1 MVAKK
6 TRIGLLLASIDTG
19 SGINMWKP
27 LVREASHSN
36 AAFYIFPGGRL
47 NGPHNSEY
55 LRNSIYSL
63 ANKQTLDG
71 LISWGS
77 TIGGF
82 VSVQELNSFHNKYA
96 SIPYVTIAHKM
107 PGHSCVKFDAYNG
120 MAALIRHFLNVHGAS
135 KIAFLRGPEAHS
147 SSMERYRAFCDVMAS
162 AGHDM
167 RKSPL
172 VSSPFPWSEGEKAV
186 SQLFNERGLRPGR
199 DFEVLIGASDM
210 MAFSAVRYL
219 QKAGYNVPSDYK
231 CAGFNDSVESR
242 ISGSAFSTVRMPY
255 SELALTAFDM
265 IKKELVSKKHS
276 ADDIVLPSDIV
287 LRESCGCSSCA
298 IPISPVSCGSRE
310 ELLAELTKL
319 FRLDET
325 SSNAVIEPLVNVLL
339 ENKEE
344 LLFSLLAKALERF
357 FFQDMDIRLLFKAF
371 SLLKSASFLPAG
383 LVPSYENRYL
393 LTITQ
398 VQSRVMQEVSFRELG
413 IQREL
418 NSLKC
423 ELLEAR
429 SRRHLIE
436 ILAKHLPKLEIHSAA
451 LVFTENDSLS
461 YFAGGFADGSLIE
474 GGFMFPSGLILPE
487 NVSGF
492 DSGVFLVQPLFL
504 EKQFIG
510 HIICSVPSDSYKGS
524 FFEDLR
530 SAISSS
536 LSGVFLF
543 EETSLAKQKAEKAEQ
558 AKTEFFSNVGA
569 DLCEPLIEINRKI
582 GQIQD
587 LLSEDCLDSDI
598 LQAQMVFLKNRIDEQ
613 LEKTNLI
620 LELTLSQTD
629 ELPLD
634 RQIFHPES
642 VLADKVKDF
651 SLPLLYGDPVR
662 LKEVLSIIT
671 SEWNISQERV
681 SLEEREEG
689 LSLLIEGEKKVSVS
703 SWSKNAMV
711 LAERICGLFGASI
724 EKLKKGCR
732 ILYPWPTFSCHPAEP
747 ASDRVLWNADKEEPE
762 SWAELFAQ
770 RNDPE
775 FSKKAFICKVSL
787 SEKDLYAIKTFNAL
801 FESHII
807 SGVKKPVL
815 FVGTEFVR
823 FSSWVSADQSVL
835 VSDIASFEDT
845 VARLSPSLVVL
856 DTLDVDG
863 VEKIR
868 HNPVTELCPVFVLP
882 EHILKEEDVSS
893 LMRIPRVILANR
905 CIAQSEEFAVRARAV
920 IAGDEILPP
929 DTGAL
934 VKKAVCYLNVNA
946 GSQIS
951 RWKLADS
958 VHVSEDYLTRIFHKE
973 TGLSP
978 WEYLNR
984 YRIFLASQMLLHT
997 NSTVYDVAEKCGFQD
1012 QAYFC
1017 RVFKKIH
1024 GLPPGKFRS
1033 NPDKSEK

>member
-1 MVAKK
+1 MAAKK

-27 LVREASHSN
+27 LVKEASHSN

-47 NGPHNSEY
+47 NGPHDSEY

-82 VSVQELNSFHNKYA
+82 VSVQELNSFHNKYS

-120 MAALIRHFLNVHGAS
+120 MSELVRHFLTVHGAS

-172 VSSPFPWSEGEKAV
+172 VSSPFQWSEGEKAV
-186 SQLFNERGLRPGR
+186 MQLFNERGLRPGR

-210 MAFSAVRYL
+210 MTFSAVRYL
-219 QKAGYNVPSDYK
+219 QRAGYSVPVDYK

-242 ISGSAFSTVRMPY
+242 ILGAAFSTVRMPY
-255 SELALTAFDM
+255 GELALTAFDM
-265 IKKELVSKKHS
+265 IKKELASKRHN
-276 ADDIVLPSDIV
+276 ADDIILPSDIV

-298 IPISPVSCGSRE
+298 IPVSPVSCATRE
-310 ELLAELTKL
+310 ELLSDLTKL
-319 FRLDET
+319 LRLDET
-325 SSNAVIEPLVNVLL
+325 SANAVIEPLVNVLI
-339 ENKEE
+339 ENNEE
-344 LLFSLLAKALERF
+344 LLFSLLTKALERF
-357 FFQDMDIRLLFKAF
+357 FMQDMDIRLLFKAF
-371 SLLKSASFLPAG
+371 SLLKSAQFLPAG
-383 LVPSYENRYL
+383 LVPSYENRFL

-429 SRRHLIE
+429 SRSNLIE
-436 ILAKHLPKLEIHSAA
+436 ILAKHLPKLEIHSAS
-451 LVFTENDSLS
+451 LVFTESDSVS
-461 YFAGGFADGSLIE
+461 YYAGGFSDGTILP
-474 GGFMFPSGLILPE
+474 GGTRFPAGLLLPE
-487 NVSGF
+487 NVPGF

-504 EKQFIG
+504 EKQSIG
-510 HIICSVPSDSYKGS
+510 HIVCSVPSDSYKGS

-530 SAISSS
+530 SAISSA
-536 LSGVFLF
+536 LSGIFLF

-558 AKTEFFSNVGA
+558 AKTEFFSNVGS

-582 GQIQD
+582 EQIES
-587 LLSEDCLDSDI
+587 LLAEDCADGDI
-598 LQAQMVFLKNRIDEQ
+598 LQAQMVFLKNRIAEQ

-634 RQIFHPES
+634 RQIFHPEC
-642 VLADKVKDF
+642 VFDDAQGDY
-651 SLPLLYGDPVR
+651 SLPLLYGDPNR
-662 LKEVLSIIT
+662 FKESLSIIA
-671 SEWNISQERV
+671 SEWNVPVRSISFDETD
-681 SLEEREEG
+681 EG
-689 LSLLIEGEKKVSVS
+689 LSVSIESEKKVSHDL
-703 SWSKNAMV
+703 WQKNAMV
-711 LAERICGLFGASI
+711 LAERICALFGASI
-724 EKLKKGCR
+724 EKTQNGCR
-732 ILYPWPTFSCHPAEP
+732 ILYPWPTYSCHPSEP
-747 ASDRVLWNADKEEPE
+747 SAGRVFWNADDEEPE
-762 SWAELFAQ
+762 AWAQMFSR
-770 RNDPE
+770 RNDPD
-775 FSKKAFICKVSL
+775 FSRSAFICRVSL
-787 SEKDLYAIKTFNAL
+787 PQKELYAIKTFNAL
-801 FESHII
+801 FESRLS
-807 SGVKKPVL
+807 SGVKNPVV
-815 FVGTEFVR
+815 FIGTEFVR
-823 FSSWVSADQSVL
+823 FFSWVSAEQSVL
-835 VSDIASFEDT
+835 ISDMSSFSAAVSKLE
-845 VARLSPSLVVL
+845 PSLVVL
-856 DTLDVDG
+856 DSLDVAAVDM
-863 VEKIR
+863 IR
-868 HNPVTELCPVFVLP
+868 RNPATELCPVFVLP
-882 EHILKEEDVSS
+882 EHVLDDEDVAR
-893 LMRIPRVILANR
+893 LMRIPRVILSNR

-984 YRIFLASQMLLHT
+984 YRVFLASQMLLHT

-1024 GLPPGKFRS
+1024 GVPPGKFRS
-1033 NPDKSEK
+1033 KTEK